1 MSFWSGEKL
10 LERIKKEQLIYPFC
24 ESFVD
29 CAACTL
35 HLGASAY
42 TTGDSEQRREAL
54 WQNRTP
60 GVWSLKEKETVTIQP
75 GQFGFLNTQETIKV
89 PNNAIGFISV
99 KASYKFSGLI
109 NVSGFHVDPGW
120 EGPLIFAVYNAGPRE
135 LVFER
140 GQPLFLLFYSDLD
153 RSSKE
158 IKKKAVTYNVI
169 PGSFIQKMAGDIP
182 SLNKLHQK
190 TSTLEN
196 EILDSRR
203 ASNLSRII
211 AGISLTIT
219 LALAGKML
227 FESDHPPQA
236 YSAPPDHLSADKSQL

>member
-75 GQFGFLNTQETIKV
+75 GQFGFLSQASMLKNFVTDT
-89 PNNAIGFISV
+89 GDSGDC
-99 KASYKFSGLI
+99 KASIPKSEPNSAPPSSLSALQVLTSIGPGVLLVMYTPFS
-109 NVSGFHVDPGW
+109 VVHFSA
-120 EGPLIFAVYNAGPRE
+120 PLHNTCFALP
-135 LVFER
+135 FFS
-140 GQPLFLLFYSDLD
+140 PPPP
-153 RSSKE
+153 SS
-158 IKKKAVTYNVI
+158 
-169 PGSFIQKMAGDIP
+169 S
-182 SLNKLHQK
+182 S
-190 TSTLEN
+190 
-196 EILDSRR
+196 
-203 ASNLSRII
+203 LSRLLP
-211 AGISLTIT
+211 SSSSSPPL
-219 LALAGKML
+219 LLRPALAGA
-227 FESDHPPQA
+227 SSPPLCRQHENA
-236 YSAPPDHLSADKSQL
+236 AH